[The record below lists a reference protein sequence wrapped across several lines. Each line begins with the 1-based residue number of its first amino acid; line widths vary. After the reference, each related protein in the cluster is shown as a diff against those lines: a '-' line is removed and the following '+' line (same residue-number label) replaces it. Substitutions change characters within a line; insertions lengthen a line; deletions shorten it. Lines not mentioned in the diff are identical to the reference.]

1 MYICLLLCTGV
12 VEVRNDTC
20 TWHRHT
26 CIQWQEHFLLCT
38 YVVAPNGR
46 RRSHQSG
53 VNPSVS
59 FLPPSQRESNLTHNR
74 QSPSRSTGS
83 ASTQTQSAP
92 ALRKGASEGLCP
104 DQPDGLVSPLRGI
117 LPSTSAALSPSKSVG
132 SIQGDST
139 HPAAIGMENQPP
151 VPTQSLNWT
160 LSGYHQRQ
168 KARGDGGV
176 QSTAPYLRLRQS
188 CLGGPG
194 GTLLSGNMGSNAV
207 WSPSNSGLDCLHYS
221 KYGSGASHCRWV
233 HTYGTCTY
241 IWQSY
246 GEVQDTAYIRT
257 YLHQKCTTLTVVLLH
272 TRGYT
277 HV

>member
-1 MYICLLLCTGV
+1 MIRVHDIDTHAYNDRNTSSCT
-12 VEVRNDTC
+12 R
-20 TWHRHT
+20 
-26 CIQWQEHFLLCT
+26 T

-188 CLGGPG
+188 CLGGG

-221 KYGSGASHCRWV
+221 KYGSGAGHYRWV
-233 HTYGTCTY
+233 HTYMY
-241 IWQSY
+241 
-246 GEVQDTAYIRT
+246 VRT
-257 YLHQKCTTLTVVLLH
+257 YDSHMVKFRTQHTYVSTSKCSTLTVVLLH

>member
-1 MYICLLLCTGV
+1 MHTMTGNTSSCA
-12 VEVRNDTC
+12 R
-20 TWHRHT
+20 
-26 CIQWQEHFLLCT
+26 T

-53 VNPSVS
+53 VHPSVS

-151 VPTQSLNWT
+151 VPKQSLNWT

-188 CLGGPG
+188 SLGGPG

-221 KYGSGASHCRWV
+221 KYRSGAGHYRWV
-233 HTYGTCTY
+233 YTYMYVHMTV
-241 IWQSY
+241 IW
-246 GEVQDTAYIRT
+246 
-257 YLHQKCTTLTVVLLH
+257 
-272 TRGYT
+272 
-277 HV
+277 